1 MTMLLSLKQFA
12 LEPMQVVNVTLPSL
26 GYENK
31 TFEIVSWSLENQD
44 NILGV
49 SVMLQETDA
58 LVYGWTSAEEIGYTQ
73 TTAPVATNYMNVATP
88 VSSLAIVSNTA
99 EDGTIQD
106 AVEVTITDDP
116 NDPHIIEYD
125 IYFKESTQS
134 NFETVSVLR
143 DV

>member
-1 MTMLLSLKQFA
+1 MLKKLDI
-12 LEPMQVVNVTLPSL
+12 P
-26 GYENK
+26 
-31 TFEIVSWSLENQD
+31 
-44 NILGV
+44 
-49 SVMLQETDA
+49 
-58 LVYGWTSAEEIGYTQ
+58 Q